1 MVSRL
6 RSASLGT
13 LFKGEDVIK
22 TLTTSEKINELLI
35 SNRPDLID
43 AIARGNLSLDEAWGL
58 LNPTGWTDRAW
69 DRVSVHDQI
78 TFMREILPWCSASLM
93 RGGGR

>member
-1 MVSRL
+1 VTR
-6 RSASLGT
+6 
-13 LFKGEDVIK
+13 

-43 AIARGNLSLDEAWGL
+43 AVARGNLSLDEAWRL

-69 DRVSVHDQI
+69 DHVSVHDQI
-78 TFMREILPWCSASLM
+78 TFMREILPWCFVSPK
-93 RGGGR
+93 RGGLSSKSA